1 MNTQL
6 QFRPV
11 LWTLVLVLALTA
23 CQTETTGDEESD
35 ASDAPTTEAA
45 SAEAETIEWGYTGE
59 AGPAN
64 WATIDE
70 AYEACSGSQQS
81 PIDLVADDEAQDVN
95 IEFDYSEAE
104 GTLFDTGHG
113 VQVNIEGGAVTID
126 GKSFDLKQFH
136 FHTPSEHT
144 VDGNSYPAE
153 VHLVHAADDGEL
165 AVLGIFFEEGEA
177 NEFLA
182 PIWEGL
188 DSRDAIAAADPMA
201 MNVANMLPSS
211 RVTYTYAGSLT
222 TPPCSEIVRWHVMQE
237 PLTMSAEQ
245 MEALTAIYDDNNRPV
260 QPLNDREIDRVTL

>member
-23 CQTETTGDEESD
+23 CQTETTGDEETAD
-35 ASDAPTTEAA
+35 ADAPTEAA
-45 SAEAETIEWGYTGE
+45 SVESETIAWDYTGE
-59 AGPAN
+59 TGPAN

-95 IEFDYSEAE
+95 VEFDYAEAE
-104 GTLFDTGHG
+104 GTLVDTGHG
-113 VQVNIEGGAVTID
+113 VQVNIEGGTLTID
-126 GKSFDLKQFH
+126 GKAFALKQFH

-153 VHLVHAADDGEL
+153 VHLVHASDDGEL
-165 AVLGIFFEEGEA
+165 AVLGIFYEEGES
-177 NEFLA
+177 NDFLA
-182 PIWEGL
+182 PVWEGL
-188 DSRDAIAAADPMA
+188 ESRAAMAAADPLM
-201 MNVANMLPSS
+201 MNAADMLPAD
-211 RVTYTYAGSLT
+211 RTTYTYPGSLT